1 MAIKMINIGSV
12 KTRPSSAPKA
22 APKASPNPAKA
33 ASRANVKV
41 VFGTPTKQ
49 KK

>member
-1 MAIKMINIGSV
+1 MAIKMINIGAS
-12 KTRPSSAPKA
+12 KSKPSS